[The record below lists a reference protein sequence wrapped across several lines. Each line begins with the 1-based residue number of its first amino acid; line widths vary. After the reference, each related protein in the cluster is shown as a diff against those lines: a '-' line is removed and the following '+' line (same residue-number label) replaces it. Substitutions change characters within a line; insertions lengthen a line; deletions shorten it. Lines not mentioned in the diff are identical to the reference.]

1 MCLHTNQRYQLH
13 ASCTT
18 WPLKLVYTC
27 RFRDEWLKGHDPKD
41 FYFRL
46 KEKLTV
52 PWVSCTPHKD
62 LSGPDYLHVRESQCQ
77 MMAVNLHGSIV
88 SNFSNY

>member
-1 MCLHTNQRYQLH
+1 MHHVQLGL
-13 ASCTT
+13 
-18 WPLKLVYTC
+18 WNLF

-88 SNFSNY
+88 SNFSNYYLPVIYFIDVVFRL

>member
-1 MCLHTNQRYQLH
+1 MCTFTNQLYELRYMHHVQFCLLN
-13 ASCTT
+13 SF
-18 WPLKLVYTC
+18 

-52 PWVSCTPHKD
+52 PWVSSTPHKD

-77 MMAVNLHGSIV
+77 MMAVHLHGIV
-88 SNFSNY
+88 SKFSMCI